1 VDRIQTLV
9 KARERKREGRERE
22 RERAHTSACVT
33 VKKRIEEDDRSMTTS
48 SRKIEK
54 IEEEGAHRAL
64 NKTDII
70 VSDSRT

>member
-1 VDRIQTLV
+1 MDRIQTLV

-22 RERAHTSACVT
+22 RAHTSACVA
-33 VKKRIEEDDRSMTTS
+33 VKKISEHDDRCMRKS

-54 IEEEGAHRAL
+54 IEEDGAHPAL

-70 VSDSRT
+70 VIDSRT